1 MTGKDLFREVGNIS
15 EKYITEAEE
24 TKKSIIHNVAFRR
37 GIGTAACL
45 VLCVGIFAI
54 TRTGGKRADTTAAD
68 STPHYDSVANEPES
82 MADGTNNVQMNTA
95 EQEAIEDAGNSSDWE
110 DFLDSIRDN
119 EKSESAVEAED
130 YATSNTPEEV
140 VGEEPAISVPE
151 IIGFD
156 KESVIERLQ
165 LYPNT
170 YDELL
175 QTDAFVVMHSKVKGG
190 LSMWESFLEDS
201 QNNISSSVDLLEFTV
216 EGDAIIT
223 AVVYD
228 GETYHV
234 VMDCTRDA
242 WGKTGIVEY
251 EYKYLYTDTQD
262 GWTTVILSDLKLEG
276 EDVRKAI
283 MEDGMDVH
291 HLVEYMEE

>member
-54 TRTGGKRADTTAAD
+54 TRSGNKSADAPAAD
-68 STPHYDSVANEPES
+68 STPHYNYASDES
-82 MADGTNNVQMNTA
+82 AGMTDGRNDVQMNVA
-95 EQEAIEDAGNSSDWE
+95 EQEVAADTGISSDWE
-110 DFLDSIRDN
+110 DFWNSIRDS
-119 EKSESAVEAED
+119 EKSESAAEAES
-130 YATSNTPEEV
+130 YAPGNTPEEV
-140 VGEEPAISVPE
+140 VGEEPTISNREELVY
-151 IIGFD
+151 D
-156 KESVIERLQ
+156 YQSHVNRLQ
-165 LYPNT
+165 SYSNE
-170 YDELL
+170 YEELL
-175 QTDAFVVMHSKVKGG
+175 SSKAFVVVHGKVKSG
-190 LSMWESFLEDS
+190 LNAWENFLEDS
-201 QNNISSSVDLLEFTV
+201 QNGIPTSMDLIEFTV

-223 AVVYD
+223 AIVYD
-228 GETYHV
+228 GETYHM

-262 GWTTVILSDLKLEG
+262 GRTDVVLSDLRLEG
-276 EDVRKAI
+276 EEIRKAI
-283 MEDGMDVH
+283 MSDNLDVH
-291 HLVEYMEE
+291 YLLEYMEE